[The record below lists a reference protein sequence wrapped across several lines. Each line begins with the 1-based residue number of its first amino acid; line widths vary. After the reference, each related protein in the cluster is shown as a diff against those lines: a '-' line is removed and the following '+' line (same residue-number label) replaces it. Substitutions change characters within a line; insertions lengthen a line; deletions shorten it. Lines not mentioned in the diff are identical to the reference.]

1 MRSWLVLATLLAGC
15 LGDADEDLHDD
26 DETLMFEAAYDEGL
40 EEPKEDGS
48 DCSGVRVPDR
58 PGFGKKI
65 ALTFDDGP
73 NPATT
78 PKVLQI
84 LRRQN
89 VPATFFTNGTRYS
102 VNGAR
107 AVAMEIAADPSFIL
121 ANHSQRHIDL
131 SKQSSATVRVEI
143 DKTDAL
149 IRGAGESPR
158 YFRFP
163 FGAATCSAKQIAQA
177 KGYIVTG
184 WHIDS
189 ADWCYA
195 AGNGY
200 CKPATFRYVPDD
212 MRSSMRKY
220 VLTQVSANAG
230 GIVLFHDIHASTAN
244 NLEDIIEALKAEGYT
259 FVRLDDTTVFP
270 KLHGM
275 APPPVNTRFIGE
287 PCETNA
293 DCAFTAANQPGRCD
307 AAKFCTIS
315 CAGACPDLAGKAPT
329 FCIANPLA
337 LDAGMCVSK
346 PSNQNASCAALP
358 LTVLRSALRYVG
370 TSGATAATATVC
382 APQ

>member
-15 LGDADEDLHDD
+15 LGDTDEDLHE
-26 DETLMFEAAYDEGL
+26 DETLMFEAAYDDGL

-78 PKVLQI
+78 PTVLQI

-107 AVAMEIAADPSFIL
+107 AVAMEIAADPLFIL

-131 SKQSSATVRVEI
+131 SKQSSATVRTEI

-163 FGAATCSAKQIAQA
+163 FGAATCSAKQIARS

-195 AGNGY
+195 AGNGF

-212 MRSSMRKY
+212 MRNSMRKY
-220 VLTQVSANAG
+220 VLSQVRSNAG
-230 GIVLFHDIHASTAN
+230 GIVLFHDVHASTAN
-244 NLEDIIEALKAEGYT
+244 NLEDIIEALKAEGYS
-259 FVRLDDTTVFP
+259 FVRLDDMTAFP

-275 APPPVNTRFIGE
+275 APPPLDTKFIGHT
-287 PCETNA
+287 CETNA
-293 DCAFTAANQPGRCD
+293 DCSFTAAGQAGRCD

-315 CAGACPDLAGKAPT
+315 CAGTCPDLAGKAPT

-346 PSNQNASCAALP
+346 PAHQNQSCAALP
-358 LTVLRSALRYVG
+358 LTALRTALRYVG
-370 TSGATAATATVC
+370 TSGAAVATATVC